1 MAATGKVKPVAVV
14 WSLTSRRWKRARLR
28 LCGCDAHYC
37 RKQRRLRRANHRA
50 WLLHQKAVTSV
61 IIGAKRVDQLD
72 DNIAATG
79 IRLSEDELKQLDAVS
94 ALPREYP
101 GWMLERQGNIVVI
114 SSHSNNSFPGGAS
127 FAGAFFPLCS
137 QNSILLFDR
146 FYSSYD

>member
-1 MAATGKVKPVAVV
+1 M
-14 WSLTSRRWKRARLR
+14 
-28 LCGCDAHYC
+28 
-37 RKQRRLRRANHRA
+37 
-50 WLLHQKAVTSV
+50 TSV

-114 SSHSNNSFPGGAS
+114 SSHSNNPPFPGGAS
-127 FAGAFFPLCS
+127 FAGAFPALLTKFDPPL
-137 QNSILLFDR
+137 
-146 FYSSYD
+146 